1 MDARALLVIVL
12 VLLGGGYVLYGR
24 FVARLLGVDA
34 ARPTPAHTRHDGVD
48 FVPARHWLVLFGH
61 HFSSICAA
69 GPIVGPALAV
79 AYWGWAP
86 SIAWIVL
93 GGVLMG
99 AVADFSSLVVAVR
112 HGGVSISEVA
122 GHVVTRRARILF
134 SVFILIALV
143 LVLAVFTVLTAGTFV
158 QAPEIVVPSWGIL
171 PVALGVGFALHRGRM
186 GGWRLFAITAAGLAA
201 VGGLLA
207 LGHAAPPP
215 VPSMAALAPL
225 GGPAG
230 LSSAEVLWILILLA
244 YCALAS
250 ILPVQY
256 LLQPRDYLSSYIL
269 FATIG
274 LGFAGIAVTAPV
286 FQAEAYHGFR
296 ALEWP
301 LAGPLWPL
309 MFVTIACGAIS
320 GFHSVVSSGT
330 TCKQLASEAHAC
342 RIGYGAMLT
351 ESAVATLVVVAVGAG
366 LSAARH
372 AELLRAPGGAIA
384 AFGEGYGSLTG
395 WLLGGYGTT
404 FAIMAL
410 NFFILTTL
418 DTATRLGRYLL
429 EELTGS
435 RHRWGPTL
443 AIVGA
448 AGWLALSGQWRAL
461 WPAFGASNQLVG
473 ALALLVVSC
482 WLVQRGSSGRV
493 TLVPA
498 LLLLVTTIAALA
510 WQIHGALTG
519 VGREG
524 PDWFLATLCAVLIVL
539 AAAVALEARG
549 ALRRVTGVPG
559 GGAPAAS

>member
-1 MDARALLVIVL
+1 MGSRPLLLVALGLLAAGYL
-12 VLLGGGYVLYGR
+12 VYGR
-24 FVARLLGVDA
+24 FVARLLGVDPR
-34 ARPTPAHTRHDGVD
+34 RPTPAHTRNDGVD

-86 SIAWIVL
+86 SIVWIVL

-99 AVADFSSLVVAVR
+99 AVADFSALVVAVR

-122 GHVVTRRARILF
+122 GHVVTRRARTLF
-134 SVFILIALV
+134 AVFILIALV

-171 PVALGVGFALHRGRM
+171 PVAFVVGRLLYRGRPT
-186 GGWRLFAITAAGLAA
+186 GVRLVVVTVLGLAA
-201 VGGLLA
+201 VGGLLV
-207 LGHAAPPP
+207 LGHALHPA
-215 VPSMAALAPL
+215 VPHV
-225 GGPAG
+225 AG
-230 LSSAEVLWILILLA
+230 LEPQTLWLLLLLG
-244 YCALAS
+244 YCFVAS
-250 ILPVQY
+250 VMPVQD
-256 LLQPRDYLSSYIL
+256 LLQPRDYLSSYVL

-274 LGFAGIAVTAPV
+274 IGFVGILVTGPS
-286 FQAEAYHGFR
+286 FQAAPYHAFR
-296 ALEWP
+296 PPDWP
-301 LAGPLWPL
+301 LAGPLWPM
-309 MFVTIACGAIS
+309 MFVTVACGAIS

-330 TCKQLASEAHAC
+330 TCKQLDNEAHAC

-351 ESAVATLVVVAVGAG
+351 ESAVATLVVIAVGAG
-366 LSAARH
+366 LTTARH
-372 AELLRAPGGAIA
+372 TELLRAPGGAIS

-429 EELTGS
+429 EELTGW
-435 RHRWGPTL
+435 RNRYLPTAL
-443 AIVGA
+443 IVIA
-448 AGWLALSGQWRAL
+448 AGLLAGSGQWRAL

-482 WLVQRGSSGRV
+482 WLIQRGASGRV

-498 LLLLVTTIAALA
+498 LLLLATTIGALV
-510 WQIHGALTG
+510 WQIDGAITG
-519 VGREG
+519 LGRKG
-524 PDWFLATLCAVLIVL
+524 PDWFLAGLCTVLIVL
-539 AAAVALEARG
+539 AVAVSLEART
-549 ALRRVTGVPG
+549 ALRRTPS
-559 GGAPAAS
+559 PS

>member
-1 MDARALLVIVL
+1 MDARALLLVVIA
-12 VLLGGGYVLYGR
+12 LLGVGYLVYGR
-24 FVARLLGVDA
+24 LVARLLGIDPS
-34 ARPTPAHTRHDGVD
+34 RPTPAHTKYDGVD
-48 FVPARHWLVLFGH
+48 YVPARQWLVLFGH

-86 SIAWIVL
+86 SIVWIVL

-112 HGGVSISEVA
+112 HGGVSIAEVS
-122 GHVVTRRARILF
+122 GRVVTRRARTLF

-171 PVALGVGFALHRGRM
+171 PVAALAGVALYRGRS
-186 GGWRLFAITAAGLAA
+186 GGGRLALVTIGGLGAIVA
-201 VGGLLA
+201 LLA
-207 LGHAAPPP
+207 LGHAFPPP
-215 VPSMAALAPL
+215 VPHVAGLAPQTFWALA
-225 GGPAG
+225 
-230 LSSAEVLWILILLA
+230 LLV
-244 YCALAS
+244 YCLVAS
-250 ILPVQY
+250 VLPVQY
-256 LLQPRDYLSSYIL
+256 LLQPRDYLSSYVL
-269 FATIG
+269 FTTIG
-274 LGFAGIAVTAPV
+274 LGLVGILVSGPA
-286 FQAEAYHGFR
+286 FQAAPFHGFQP
-296 ALEWP
+296 AEWP

-330 TCKQLASEAHAC
+330 TCKQLDNEAHAC
-342 RIGYGAMLT
+342 RIGYGAMIM
-351 ESAVATLVVVAVGAG
+351 ESTVATLVVIAVGAG

-395 WLLGGYGTT
+395 SMLGGYGTT
-404 FAIMAL
+404 FALMAL

-429 EELTGS
+429 AELTGWES
-435 RHRWGPTL
+435 RWAP
-443 AIVGA
+443 AIIVVVA
-448 AGWLALSGQWRAL
+448 AGALALSDQWRVL
-461 WPAFGASNQLVG
+461 WPAFGASNQLVA

-482 WLVQRGSSGRV
+482 WLVDRGKARRV

-498 LLLLVTTIAALA
+498 LVMLVTTIGALV
-510 WQIHGALTG
+510 WQVHGAVTG

-524 PDWFLATLCAVLIVL
+524 PDWFLAGLCAILIVL
-539 AAAVALEARG
+539 AVAVSFEARVALRTPPRPAR
-549 ALRRVTGVPG
+549 
-559 GGAPAAS
+559 ASS